1 MFEIMCDVCFFFDF
15 QTSKNVWESCW
26 KCAISC
32 VHFTKKKIYQDKI
45 RTTEL
50 KLRRTTKVSNRSW
63 TGEKEKAWVEESVK
77 KFCLVTL
84 SLFLLALDYVVYYE
98 HVSALPALATVAPVS
113 HQRHLQCFGLTAAP
127 TSTAPLIHH
136 YSSIHT
142 VNVHSGSNTFT
153 LFCSYISDKC
163 LFVPPQD
170 LLLSV
175 PWVQSWFGL
184 SCFLFSW
191 IWLQSLRVEFTR
203 LMKVLVA
210 DSVRSC
216 LCFV

>member
-1 MFEIMCDVCFFFDF
+1 MCDVCFFFDF

-84 SLFLLALDYVVYYE
+84 SLFLLALDYVVYHE
-98 HVSALPALATVAPVS
+98 HVSALPAWATVAPVS
-113 HQRHLQCFGLTAAP
+113 HQRHLQCFELTATP

-142 VNVHSGSNTFT
+142 VNVHSGSTH
-153 LFCSYISDKC
+153 LLCSVLTSLINVC
-163 LFVPPQD
+163 LCP
-170 LLLSV
+170 
-175 PWVQSWFGL
+175 
-184 SCFLFSW
+184 
-191 IWLQSLRVEFTR
+191 LRTCCYPSPEFR
-203 LMKVLVA
+203 A
-210 DSVRSC
+210 DSGSPASSFRGSGCRVSG
-216 LCFV
+216 